1 MIRAKKELGQ
11 NFLCDRSILS
21 TIAGYGELTGRD
33 TVLEIGPG
41 LGALT
46 AQLCRRAGQVVAVEY
61 DRILAEQ
68 LAGRVAE
75 LMGGQPANLELVRAD
90 IMDYDLEA
98 LPANYKVVANIPY
111 YLTSKIMEKLWAS
124 ANQPSLAVIL
134 VQREVARRLVATPG
148 QLSLLAI
155 SVQLFARVELGIKV
169 PAELFDPAPKVDSQ
183 VVIMHRRS
191 DPLIPAAEL
200 ERFFTVCRAGF
211 CQRRKKLL
219 SSLALGLRT
228 TKAETARLLQLAD
241 IDPSRRAQEL
251 SIADWQRLTKVTK

>member
-11 NFLCDRSILS
+11 NFLCDQSILS
-21 TIAGYGELTGRD
+21 TIADYGELTARD
-33 TVLEIGPG
+33 AVLEIGPG

-46 AQLCRRAGQVVAVEY
+46 AQLCRRAGRVVAVEY
-61 DRILAEQ
+61 DRTLAEQ
-68 LAGRVAE
+68 LESRVAG
-75 LMGGQPANLELVRAD
+75 LMGSQPANLELVRAD
-90 IMDYDLEA
+90 IMGYDLEA

-111 YLTSKIMEKLWAS
+111 YLTSKIMEKLWTS
-124 ANQPSLAVIL
+124 ANQPGLAVIL
-134 VQREVARRLVATPG
+134 VQREVAQRLAATPG

-169 PAELFDPAPKVDSQ
+169 QAELFDPAPKVDSQ

-241 IDPSRRAQEL
+241 IDPNRRAQEL

>member
-1 MIRAKKELGQ
+1 MHARKELGQ
-11 NFLCDRSILS
+11 NFLYDRQTLA
-21 TIAGYGELTGRD
+21 TIASYGELTPD
-33 TVLEIGPG
+33 DVVLEIGPG
-41 LGALT
+41 LGTLT
-46 AQLCRRAGQVVAVEY
+46 AQLCRRAGRVVAVEY
-61 DRILAEQ
+61 DRVLAEQ
-68 LAGRVAE
+68 LAGRVAK

-90 IMDYDLEA
+90 IMDYNLGD

-111 YLTSKIMEKLWAS
+111 YLTSKIMEKLWTS

-134 VQREVARRLVATPG
+134 VQREVAQRLAATPG

-211 CQRRKKLL
+211 CQKRKKLF

-228 TKAETARLLQLAD
+228 TKAETTRLLQLAD
-241 IDPSRRAQEL
+241 IDPNRRAQEL
-251 SIADWQRLTKVTK
+251 SIADWQRLTKVAK

>member
-11 NFLCDRSILS
+11 NFLCDQLTLS
-21 TIAGYGELTGRD
+21 TIADYGELTARD

-46 AQLCRRAGQVVAVEY
+46 AQLCRRAGRVVAVEY
-61 DRILAEQ
+61 DRVLAEQ

-75 LMGGQPANLELVRAD
+75 LMGGQPANLESVRAD

-134 VQREVARRLVATPG
+134 VQREVAQRLAATPG

-169 PAELFDPAPKVDSQ
+169 PAELFDPTPKVDSQ
-183 VVIMHRRS
+183 VVIMYRR
-191 DPLIPAAEL
+191 
-200 ERFFTVCRAGF
+200 
-211 CQRRKKLL
+211 
-219 SSLALGLRT
+219 
-228 TKAETARLLQLAD
+228 
-241 IDPSRRAQEL
+241 
-251 SIADWQRLTKVTK
+251 

>member
-11 NFLCDRSILS
+11 NFLRDQSTLS

-46 AQLCRRAGQVVAVEY
+46 AQLCQRVGRVVAVEY
-61 DRILAEQ
+61 DRVLAEQ
-68 LAGRVAE
+68 LAGRVAK
-75 LMGGQPANLELVRAD
+75 LMGSQPANLELVRAD

-98 LPANYKVVANIPY
+98 LPTNYKVVANIPY

-134 VQREVARRLVATPG
+134 VQREVAQRLAATPG

-191 DPLIPAAEL
+191 DPLVPAAEL

-228 TKAETARLLQLAD
+228 TKAETVRLLRLAD
-241 IDPSRRAQEL
+241 IDPDRRAQEL
-251 SIADWQRLTKVTK
+251 SIADWQRLTKVAK

>member
-46 AQLCRRAGQVVAVEY
+46 AQLCRRTGRVVAVEY
-61 DRILAEQ
+61 DRVLAEQ
-68 LAGRVAE
+68 LEGRVAE
-75 LMGGQPANLELVRAD
+75 LMGGQPANLESVRAD

-98 LPANYKVVANIPY
+98 LPTNYKVVANIPY

-134 VQREVARRLVATPG
+134 VQREVAQRLAATPG
-148 QLSLLAI
+148 RLSLLAI

-183 VVIMHRRS
+183 VVIMHRRP
-191 DPLIPAAEL
+191 DPLIPPAEL
-200 ERFFTVCRAGF
+200 ERVF
-211 CQRRKKLL
+211 
-219 SSLALGLRT
+219 
-228 TKAETARLLQLAD
+228 ARGARSFS
-241 IDPSRRAQEL
+241 PVWR
-251 SIADWQRLTKVTK
+251 

>member
-41 LGALT
+41 LGVLT
-46 AQLCRRAGQVVAVEY
+46 AQLCRRAGRVVAVEY
-61 DRILAEQ
+61 DRVLAEQ

-90 IMDYDLEA
+90 FMDYDLGG

-134 VQREVARRLVATPG
+134 VQREVAQRLAATPG

-228 TKAETARLLQLAD
+228 TKAETARLLRLAD
-241 IDPSRRAQEL
+241 INSDRRAQEL
-251 SIADWQRLTKVTK
+251 SIADWQRLTKVAK

>member
-46 AQLCRRAGQVVAVEY
+46 AQLCRRAGRVVAVEY
-61 DRILAEQ
+61 DRVLAEQ
-68 LAGRVAE
+68 LEGRVAE
-75 LMGGQPANLELVRAD
+75 LMGSQPANLESVRAD
-90 IMDYDLEA
+90 IMDYDLGG

-111 YLTSKIMEKLWAS
+111 YLTSKIMEKLWTS

-134 VQREVARRLVATPG
+134 VQREVAQRLAATPG

-200 ERFFTVCRAGF
+200 ERGF

-228 TKAETARLLQLAD
+228 TKSETARLLQLAD